1 MKLETIIDPIKKPI
15 GIEPLSPMK
24 IFEGEIFQYKK
35 PRNTENKRIPIYEY
49 CLSIVP
55 IKDKIIIPTEKN
67 TTCTAV
73 IPSIPSIKLNT
84 FITHIH
90 NIDKKIYKIIF
101 MIFWLRYI
109 SPI

>member
-49 CLSIVP
+49 CLSITP
-55 IKDKIIIPTEKN
+55 SRII
-67 TTCTAV
+67 
-73 IPSIPSIKLNT
+73 
-84 FITHIH
+84 
-90 NIDKKIYKIIF
+90 
-101 MIFWLRYI
+101 
-109 SPI
+109 